1 MAMRLGTRLKRA
13 RLAQGLNQADIAVKV
28 GVSQPMISN
37 WEKGRSQPDAED
49 LKKLEKILG
58 KFYKPARTGATG
70 DDDSAAPEQ
79 AQIFG
84 TWLRKLREKADLSAI
99 ELSEASG
106 VSVVQIYNLESGRS
120 SNPRE
125 GTRKRL
131 EKALKTQ
138 VPDEVRDEAKEEQ
151 AIEGLGALTDFDPH
165 EKQDRPTCPGVYVFY
180 DVSDRPI
187 YVGKAQNI
195 KTRVA
200 NHEDKFW
207 FKAPIVSRAAY
218 IEVTDPALRHQME
231 QVLIKFLKS
240 NAVIN
245 KQSVDRD

>member
-70 DDDSAAPEQ
+70 DDDSAALSKR
-79 AQIFG
+79 ADLR
-84 TWLRKLREKADLSAI
+84 TWLRACEKADLSAI
-99 ELSEASG
+99 ELSEASR
-106 VSVVQIYNLESGRS
+106 VSVVQIYNLESGHAVLTRGKG
-120 SNPRE
+120 RE
-125 GTRKRL
+125 SVWK
-131 EKALKTQ
+131 KALKTQ
-138 VPDEVRDEAKEEQ
+138 VPTKSGDEAKEEQ
-151 AIEGLGALTDFDPH
+151 AIEGLGALTDFDPTKSRIAH
-165 EKQDRPTCPGVYVFY
+165 MSGRLRLLRCERPA
-180 DVSDRPI
+180 DL
-187 YVGKAQNI
+187 VGKAQNI

-207 FKAPIVSRAAY
+207 FKAPIVSRGVHRGYRPCSSASDGTSSHQ
-218 IEVTDPALRHQME
+218 VKCRHQ
-231 QVLIKFLKS
+231 QAI
-240 NAVIN
+240 
-245 KQSVDRD
+245 R